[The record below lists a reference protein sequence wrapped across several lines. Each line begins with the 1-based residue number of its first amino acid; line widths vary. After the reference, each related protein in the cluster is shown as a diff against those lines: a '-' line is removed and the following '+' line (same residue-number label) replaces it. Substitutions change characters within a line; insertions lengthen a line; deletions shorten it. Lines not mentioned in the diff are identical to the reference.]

1 MNIKNHLLFQANG
14 QQTPFVATPHR
25 GGKYTPQYLIM
36 HYTSATSAN
45 STINWFK
52 NPQAKA
58 SAHLLIDRG
67 GNITQFVPFNVI
79 AWHAG
84 VSHWAGLSGLNAHSI
99 GIELVNGGRL
109 TKVGDGF
116 ICPVDQR
123 SVAASEVIAAKHK
136 NDAQSAYWQQ
146 YTEAQLTATTHIA
159 ALLVQHY
166 NLRDVLGHED
176 IAPIRKS
183 DPGPAFPMAS
193 IRARAM
199 GRQNDRLDLYQTT
212 TNVNIRSGAGT
223 GFAQVVPF
231 TLPKQTT
238 VLELKREGNW
248 SFVEVLD
255 VINDV
260 NDLEGW
266 ISSKYLSQ
274 A

>member
-1 MNIKNHLLFQANG
+1 MNIKNHLLFQDNDRQCAY
-14 QQTPFVATPHR
+14 VATPNR
-25 GGKYTPQYLIM
+25 GGKYTPQYLTM
-36 HYTSATSAN
+36 HYTAATSAS

-52 NPQAKA
+52 NPQARA

-67 GNITQFVPFNVI
+67 GNVTQFAPFNVI

-84 VSHWAGLSGLNAHSI
+84 VSQWGGVVGLNAHSI

-109 TKVGDGF
+109 TKVGEGF

-123 SVAASEVIAAKHK
+123 SVAASEVINARHK
-136 NDAQSAYWQQ
+136 NESQNAYWHQ
-146 YTEAQLTATTHIA
+146 YTEPQLTAALDIA

-166 NLRDVLGHED
+166 RLKDVLGHED
-176 IAPIRKS
+176 ISPIRKS

-193 IRARAM
+193 FRSRAM
-199 GRQNDRLDLYQTT
+199 GRQNERLDLYHTT
-212 TNVNIRSGAGT
+212 ANVNVRSGAGT
-223 GFAQVVPF
+223 SFAQVMPF
-231 TLPKQTT
+231 SLPKGTK

-255 VINDV
+255 VVEDL

-266 ISSKYLSQ
+266 VSTKYLEQS
-274 A
+274 